1 MDRRTFLLGFI
12 GSIAATAGL
21 AGHNT
26 PAEARPIDPDPP
38 ATEPDLEP
46 AVMPE
51 DSNSA
56 QAEYAQWGY
65 GPRRRYWR
73 RARRRYW
80 RRRAYYGPRYYGSRY
95 YYGPRYYY
103 GGPYRRHWRR
113 VRRRYWRRRYW

>member
-21 AGHNT
+21 AGRNT

-46 AVMPE
+46 ALRPE

-56 QAEYAQWGY
+56 QAQYAQWGY

-80 RRRAYYGPRYYGSRY
+80 RRRAYYGPRYYG
-95 YYGPRYYY
+95 PRYYY

>member
-12 GSIAATAGL
+12 GGIAAATGL
-21 AGHNT
+21 TGYNT
-26 PAEARPIDPDPP
+26 LAEARPIDNDPSI
-38 ATEPDLEP
+38 EPDLER
-46 AVMPE
+46 VTMPE
-51 DSNSA
+51 DSNDARA
-56 QAEYAQWGY
+56 QYAQWGYY

-80 RRRAYYGPRYYGSRY
+80 RRR

>member
-46 AVMPE
+46 AVMSE

-80 RRRAYYGPRYYGSRY
+80 RRRAYYGPRYYGPRY
-95 YYGPRYYY
+95 HYGPRYYY